1 MFQEFCEIFA
11 ELQRESVRNE
21 KEEELL
27 NYMKNTGIISF
38 YSMFRLGELPDD
50 ISEVIKEKFIKRQ
63 IENYNEMFG
72 KLHKDE

>member
-50 ISEVIKEKFIKRQ
+50 ISEFIKEKFVKRQ
-63 IENYNEMFG
+63 IEKQNEIFG
-72 KLHKDE
+72 KLQKEK